1 MTGGAVVR
9 VALAGVAG
17 WLTLAVVVFPPDSHP
32 EHQDQTRAKIILLGV
47 LRHVENSGCGR

>member
-17 WLTLAVVVFPPDSHP
+17 WLTLAVVVFPPTA
-32 EHQDQTRAKIILLGV
+32 TRNTKIKPQP
-47 LRHVENSGCGR
+47 RSFC